1 MGKTLPG
8 IFSLLLFFSV
18 LGAPAS
24 ATELLF
30 FYENGC
36 PYSARVDDFLQK
48 RIKPNYPVEI
58 KAYEIHEPAN
68 ARLMIELARVYGA
81 KDILEKGTPAVFIGD
96 KALQGKKRLILRQIE
111 EAVRTALRQKAA
123 SPLSRLEGENKGEK
137 FRARITLPAVVGA
150 AAVNALNPCAG
161 AVLVLLLGTILVAS
175 RRKMAV
181 FGAGFSFTAASFI
194 SYFLLGL
201 GLLTTVQGS
210 GIQRYAYIAVSI
222 LAVLIGLWNMKDFFW
237 KRRLSIE
244 DLPEGWQPFIKR
256 STSKITPVLGAS
268 LIGFA
273 ASLFLLPCTS
283 GPYIV
288 IIGMLANTATQMKG
302 VWLLLLYNAI
312 FVLPFIIITIAV
324 GFGLTSTS
332 RVEKW
337 RLEKLRK
344 LRLISGAVM
353 FALGIALI
361 LFLLLG
367 IL

>member
-1 MGKTLPG
+1 
-8 IFSLLLFFSV
+8 
-18 LGAPAS
+18 
-24 ATELLF
+24 
-30 FYENGC
+30 
-36 PYSARVDDFLQK
+36 
-48 RIKPNYPVEI
+48 
-58 KAYEIHEPAN
+58 
-68 ARLMIELARVYGA
+68 
-81 KDILEKGTPAVFIGD
+81 
-96 KALQGKKRLILRQIE
+96 
-111 EAVRTALRQKAA
+111 
-123 SPLSRLEGENKGEK
+123 
-137 FRARITLPAVVGA
+137 
-150 AAVNALNPCAG
+150 
-161 AVLVLLLGTILVAS
+161 
-175 RRKMAV
+175 
-181 FGAGFSFTAASFI
+181 
-194 SYFLLGL
+194 
-201 GLLTTVQGS
+201 
-210 GIQRYAYIAVSI
+210 
-222 LAVLIGLWNMKDFFW
+222 MKDFFW